1 MTGWEALAN
10 AIVKQAAQ
18 DYREALKFLRKH
30 PDSKEAMK
38 TAMEAE
44 EFFHSDWYATLTD
57 IDPDYLIDR
66 LRKETVK

>member
-1 MTGWEALAN
+1 MTGHQALAN

-30 PDSKEAMK
+30 PDSKAAME
-38 TAMEAE
+38 TAMEVE
-44 EFFHSDWYATLTD
+44 DFFHSPWYAALTD
-57 IDPDYLIDR
+57 IDPDYLIRR

>member
-18 DYREALKFLRKH
+18 DYREALKMLRKH
-30 PDSKEAMK
+30 PDSKAAME
-38 TAMEAE
+38 TAMEVE
-44 EFFHSDWYATLTD
+44 EFFHSPWYAQLTN
-57 IDPDYLIDR
+57 IDPDYLTER